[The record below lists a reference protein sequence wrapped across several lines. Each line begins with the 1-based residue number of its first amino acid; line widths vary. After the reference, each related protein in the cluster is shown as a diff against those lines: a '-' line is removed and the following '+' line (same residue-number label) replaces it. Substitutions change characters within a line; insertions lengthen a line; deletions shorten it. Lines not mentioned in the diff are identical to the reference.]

1 MTVRVAIAGAGLGGL
16 CLAQGLRRA
25 GIDVTVY
32 ERDDSLAGRRQGYR
46 LHVDARAGL
55 ALQQCL
61 PPGLL
66 TLFQASCAQP
76 STRLTV
82 VSERLRMLNELTS
95 GDPAVDRYAPATLST
110 SVSRQTLREVLAAG
124 LGGRIAFGS
133 AVTGYDCDENGVRVR
148 LAGGRSA
155 DADLLV
161 AADGISSAVRSQY
174 LPHADPVDTGGRC
187 IYGKTLL
194 FSQTLSRLPAEGPQ
208 TLSRLPA
215 EGPQTLSRL
224 PAEGPQTLSR
234 LPAER
239 PQTLSRLAALDG
251 GFTAVIGGKL
261 GMAVGVVRFRN
272 EVAELGLSPA
282 ADYVMWG
289 LTGSQRDLGVPDTS
303 LSALSPAELHALSAK
318 LIRTW
323 HPDLRALHASAEV
336 PETFLVRIRTS
347 PPVPAW
353 PPSRVTVLGD
363 AIHAMSPAGGSGAN
377 IALKDAGLL
386 SSVLAK
392 AVADGGDLTTAI
404 GDYEEQ
410 MRSYGYAAVAAA
422 REAEAARG
430 TMRNPLLSW
439 LYRRAG
445 KPRQVPSLT
454 VPVRSPRDACRWRQR
469 AGSGAP
475 KAPGQRAV
483 GATGTFELRWRQIIE
498 AHLPSLTVL
507 GNNALGDRLTATWR

>member
-16 CLAQGLRRA
+16 CLAQGLLRA
-25 GIDVTVY
+25 GIDVAVY

-61 PPGLL
+61 PSELL
-66 TLFQASCAQP
+66 ALFQASCAQP

-82 VSERLRMLNELTS
+82 VSERLRLLNEMTS
-95 GDPAVDRYAPATLST
+95 DDPAVDRYAPATLST

-124 LGGRIAFGS
+124 LDDRIAFGS
-133 AVTGYDCDENGVRVR
+133 AVTGYDSDENGVRVH
-148 LAGGRSA
+148 LADGRAA

-161 AADGISSAVRSQY
+161 GADGISSAVRRQY
-174 LPHADPVDTGGRC
+174 LPDADPVDTGGRC

-194 FSQTLSRLPAEGPQ
+194 CSEGPRTISRLPAV
-208 TLSRLPA
+208 LS
-215 EGPQTLSRL
+215 
-224 PAEGPQTLSR
+224 
-234 LPAER
+234 
-239 PQTLSRLAALDG
+239 D

-261 GMAVGVVRFRN
+261 GMAAGVVRFRN
-272 EVAELGLSPA
+272 QVSELGLSPA

-289 LTGSQRDLGVPDTS
+289 LSGNHRVFGVPDAS
-303 LSALSPAELHALSAK
+303 LSAMGPAELHALSAK

-336 PETFLVRIRTS
+336 PETFLVRISTS

-353 PPSRVTVLGD
+353 PSSRVTVLGD

-386 SSVLAK
+386 STVLAR
-392 AVADGGDLTTAI
+392 AVSDGGDLTAAI
-404 GDYEEQ
+404 GDYEDQ
-410 MRSYGYAAVAAA
+410 MRAYGYAAVAAA
-422 REAEAARG
+422 REAEAARA

-439 LYRRAG
+439 LYRR
-445 KPRQVPSLT
+445 RQ
-454 VPVRSPRDACRWRQR
+454 
-469 AGSGAP
+469 
-475 KAPGQRAV
+475 
-483 GATGTFELRWRQIIE
+483 GTRR
-498 AHLPSLTVL
+498 
-507 GNNALGDRLTATWR
+507 

>member
-61 PPGLL
+61 PPELL
-66 TLFQASCAQP
+66 ALFLASCAQP

-82 VSERLRMLNELTS
+82 VSERLRVLDEMTS
-95 GDPAVDRYAPATLST
+95 DEPAVDRYAPATLST

-124 LGGRIAFGS
+124 LDDRIAFGS
-133 AVTGYDCDENGVRVR
+133 AVTGYDCDEHGVRVH
-148 LAGGRSA
+148 LADGRAA

-161 AADGISSAVRSQY
+161 GADGVSSAVRRQY

-194 FSQTLSRLPAEGPQ
+194 ISQMISRLPAEGPEMI
-208 TLSRLPA
+208 SRLPA
-215 EGPQTLSRL
+215 EGPEMISRL
-224 PAEGPQTLSR
+224 PAVLG
-234 LPAER
+234 
-239 PQTLSRLAALDG
+239 D

-261 GMAVGVVRFRN
+261 GMAVGVVCFRN
-272 EVAELGLSPA
+272 QVAELGLSPA

-289 LTGSQRDLGVPDTS
+289 LTGNQRDFGVPDTS
-303 LSALSPAELHALSAK
+303 LSAMSPAELHALSGK

-323 HPDLRALHASAEV
+323 HPDLRALHASAEI

-347 PPVPAW
+347 PPAPPW

-386 SSVLAK
+386 STVLAN
-392 AVADGGDLTTAI
+392 AVADGGDLTAAI

-439 LYRRAG
+439 LYRRSG
-445 KPRQVPSLT
+445 KPRQGPSLT
-454 VPVRSPRDACRWRQR
+454 VP
-469 AGSGAP
+469 
-475 KAPGQRAV
+475 
-483 GATGTFELRWRQIIE
+483 
-498 AHLPSLTVL
+498 